1 MSNLMQ
7 SAKSVYST
15 GLNIEWSTPRR
26 ARTISSENGNL
37 DILYMRSLLFGEKT
51 MQVRSTSSVDGF
63 SRIVSHGDFLFV
75 SHVVAIGAFVI
86 AAMTS

>member
-37 DILYMRSLLFGEKT
+37 DILYIYAEPTLWRENYAGQIDFI
-51 MQVRSTSSVDGF
+51 RR
-63 SRIVSHGDFLFV
+63 RIFTYR
-75 SHVVAIGAFVI
+75 IPW
-86 AAMTS
+86 